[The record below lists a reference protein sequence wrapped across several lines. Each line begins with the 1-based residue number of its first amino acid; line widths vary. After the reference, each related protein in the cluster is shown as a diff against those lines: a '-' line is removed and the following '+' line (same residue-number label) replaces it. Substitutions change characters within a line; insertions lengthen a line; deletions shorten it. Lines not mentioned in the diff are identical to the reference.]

1 VSVAPVLSPW
11 RIIDR
16 RRVFSGGP
24 IREIAVETVELPD
37 GRVVADYYQVTLPDY
52 VLIFAE
58 SDDGT
63 VAMLRQYKHGLRRVC
78 LAFPGGAI
86 EPGESPL
93 AAAQRELREEL
104 GCVADSWEP
113 LGSFVTN
120 ANQGCNT
127 AHLFRAARLQ
137 RVAEPQSGDLEQTM
151 IEHLNPQALLAPERI
166 AEIGQATHVALLFLA
181 TDRVRCSASSP
192 STR

>member
-1 VSVAPVLSPW
+1 VFPVLSPW
-11 RIIDR
+11 RIRDR

-37 GRVVADYYQVTLPDY
+37 GRIIPDYYQIELPDY

-58 SDDGT
+58 RSDGT
-63 VAMLRQYKHGLRRVC
+63 VAMLRQYKHGLRRAC

-86 EPGESPL
+86 EAGESPL

-104 GCVADSWEP
+104 GCTADHWEP

-120 ANQGCNT
+120 ANQRCNT
-127 AHLFRAARLQ
+127 AHLFRASGMHH
-137 RVAEPQSGDLEQTM
+137 VTEPASGDLEDAM
-151 IEHLNPQALLAPERI
+151 IEYIDRQVLLAPERI

-181 TDRVRCSASSP
+181 TERVRYPASSP